1 MSRRYWF
8 EAAEEVT
15 VGTVEDAVNDLY
27 DKMLE
32 TTWSTESTSPPELPM
47 PKSSLVEMHRAA
59 AYLAG
64 EVINPTSEQG
74 SEQGSGGRAG
84 EKREAGLVVPLLAG
98 GTAELVKASERLGL
112 GFDDFQIEWCR
123 KLFVDDLQRQVRSHV
138 SMHSRA
144 TRREPRAVP
153 CHVEG

>member
-1 MSRRYWF
+1 MPQVSKIEMSRRYWF

-15 VGTVEDAVNDLY
+15 VGAVEDAVNDLY

-32 TTWSTESTSPPELPM
+32 TTWSTETTSS
-47 PKSSLVEMHRAA
+47 PKSPTPKSPLVEMHRAA

-64 EVINPTSEQG
+64 EVSNPTG
-74 SEQGSGGRAG
+74 EQGSGELAS
-84 EKREAGLVVPLLAG
+84 EKREAGLVVPLLVG

-123 KLFVDDLQRQVRSHV
+123 KLFVDDLQR
-138 SMHSRA
+138 
-144 TRREPRAVP
+144 
-153 CHVEG
+153 